1 MGNSQ
6 PRMIKFF
13 RRIRQKLLQENR
25 FSKYLLY
32 AVGEIVLVVIGI
44 FIAIQLNDWNQNRIE
59 KRQLDITLENLKE
72 EFGSTKE
79 LLTSI
84 SSHYVTSI
92 DANVR
97 LLNLFMAHDGNILA
111 QEIDI
116 LLSQSAK
123 QGPFYPP
130 QPVLDELFNSGKIK
144 SISNENLRRNL
155 LEWESNIK
163 WFHFDY
169 GLMIAFSN
177 DQFQPYITKH
187 WSWRNIEIMEGSKF
201 FEERSAFNV
210 DPNELLQKLEFE
222 NLIDT
227 NLFHTNRLYKRL
239 KETDVLLDSIL
250 QQIDNSLSQ

>member
-1 MGNSQ
+1 
-6 PRMIKFF
+6 MIKFF
-13 RRIRQKLLQENR
+13 RRFRQQLLHENK
-25 FSKYLLY
+25 FTKYLLY

-44 FIAIQLNDWNQNRIE
+44 FIAIQLNGWNQNRIE
-59 KRQLDITLENLKE
+59 KKQLAITLENLKE
-72 EFGSTKE
+72 EFSSTEE

-92 DANVR
+92 EANIR
-97 LLNLFMAHDGNILA
+97 LMNLFIAHDGGISA
-111 QEIDI
+111 QDID
-116 LLSQSAK
+116 LLISQSAK
-123 QGPFYPP
+123 QVPFYPP

-144 SISNENLRRNL
+144 SISNETLRRNL

-169 GLMIAFSN
+169 DLMITFSN
-177 DQFQPYITKH
+177 DQFQPYITRH
-187 WSWRNIEIMEGSKF
+187 WSWKNIEITEGSEF
-201 FEERSAFNV
+201 FDERSTFNV

-239 KETDVLLDSIL
+239 KIIDVLLDNIL
-250 QQIDNSLSQ
+250 LQIDNSLSQ